1 MPNVNVKNYSEVGG
15 ADWVVDGALTIN
27 GQLIMGPASSIA
39 QNLSNAT
46 AVANAVTTTAN
57 GGVITTAALTTAA
70 AGTQT
75 ITINKAGVVAT
86 DRAMAQLAGGTNTRN
101 VAIASVVCGANTI
114 VVTLRNDDPTN
125 ALNGTVKFSWDYA
138 KVSV

>member
-15 ADWVVDGALTIN
+15 ANWVVDGALTIN
-27 GQLIMGPASSIA
+27 GQLIMGPDSNVA

-57 GGVITTAALTTAA
+57 GGVITTGALTTAS
-70 AGTQT
+70 GLTQA

-86 DRAMAQLAGGTNTRN
+86 DRAMVNLAGGSNTRP
-101 VAIASVVCGANTI
+101 VAISAVCGANTI

-125 ALNGTVKFSWDYA
+125 ALNGTVKFAWDYA